1 MGYLFYRL
9 KNLCEHISISAPL
22 GHILSEPR
30 LDWRDGWLP
39 RPLSPALLMRGT
51 SGFCRIYGRGETV
64 PEERQVCVAPVPLNV
79 SLPAFAAERR
89 RLLHGAPAPDRYL
102 LPTERRAANPPAT
115 AAAVD
120 RRDRQ
125 TDGWTVEIVCL
136 IFTVL
141 GILILEFYISRIGD
155 QFSAELFSCCSTVDC
170 LHVWPTLHYFA
181 VRIWK
186 WD

>member
-1 MGYLFYRL
+1 MARWLAAAPPITSAANARHKWL
-9 KNLCEHISISAPL
+9 LQNLRSRRNC
-22 GHILSEPR
+22 PR
-30 LDWRDGWLP
+30 RK
-39 RPLSPALLMRGT
+39 T
-51 SGFCRIYGRGETV
+51 SLCC
-64 PEERQVCVAPVPLNV
+64 PPVPLNM

-136 IFTVL
+136 IFIVL